1 MAETENRHSIA
12 GVPMSRRQLLARAAK
27 LGIGFPSAAW
37 LLAACS
43 DSSSTAVA
51 GGSPTGAATTAA
63 PTGQATM
70 LHYVGW
76 MGKNEVD
83 EFEAL
88 YPGAKIKQAPD
99 TSSSVAGRVQ
109 LIKQNQDQY
118 DFSLGDEAFVAQG
131 MAAGIVGDVN
141 FDHIPNIANV
151 QVKFRQDYSHGI
163 PTDYGKVG
171 IGYRKDIVT
180 ETITGWSDFWAIVP
194 KYSGQVVII
203 DLDRDCMGTALKYL
217 GYSANSV
224 NEDELTQAR
233 DALIE
238 LKPHLQALKYYNVGA
253 GLSKGTAALVMDWDF
268 DVALNQQKEP
278 NVEWVFPEEGAVAYL
293 EGWVAVK
300 DTLEIDV
307 VEAFMNFHL
316 DPKQYADF
324 VNTTGT
330 AYVMDAATSYID
342 KSISENPI
350 LVPDEAILAQVE
362 FEKFLGEGTATWA
375 KAWDEFKSA

>member
-1 MAETENRHSIA
+1 MAEIQNSHPLTGAPI
-12 GVPMSRRQLLARAAK
+12 SRRQLFARGAK
-27 LGIGFPSAAW
+27 LGIGLPSAAW
-37 LLAACS
+37 ILAACS
-43 DSSSTAVA
+43 KSSSPAT
-51 GGSPTGAATTAA
+51 GSSPTGAGSPAT

-70 LHYVGW
+70 LNYVGW
-76 MGKNEVD
+76 MGKHEVAA
-83 EFEAL
+83 FEAT
-88 YPGAKIKQAPD
+88 YPGATIKQAPD

-109 LIKQNQDQY
+109 LIKENQSQY

-131 MAAGIVGDVN
+131 MAAGIVQDVD
-141 FDHIPNIANV
+141 FDHIPNISNV
-151 QVKFRQDYSHGI
+151 QAKFRQDYSHGI

-180 ETITGWSDFWAIVP
+180 ETITGWADFWTLVP

-203 DLDRDCMGTALKYL
+203 DLDRDCMGSALKYL

-224 NEDELTQAR
+224 NEAELAKAR

-278 NVEWVFPEEGAVAYL
+278 NVEWVFPQEGAVAYL

-300 DTLEIDV
+300 DTPEIDV

-316 DPKQYADF
+316 EPKQYADF

-330 AYVMDAATSYID
+330 AYVMPAATPYID

-362 FEKFLGEGTATWA
+362 FEKFLGAGTALWA
-375 KAWDEFKSA
+375 KYWDEFKSA

>member
-1 MAETENRHSIA
+1 MAEIQNRHPVVGTPI
-12 GVPMSRRQLLARAAK
+12 SRRQLFARGAK
-27 LGIGFPSAAW
+27 LGIGLPSAAW

-43 DSSSTAVA
+43 SSSSTVT
-51 GGSPTGAATTAA
+51 GGSPSSAGTPAV

-70 LHYVGW
+70 LNYVGW

-83 EFEAL
+83 AFEAT
-88 YPGAKIKQAPD
+88 YPDAEIKQAPD
-99 TSSSVAGRVQ
+99 TSSSIAGRVQ
-109 LIKQNQDQY
+109 LIKENQDQY

-131 MAAGIVGDVN
+131 IAAGIVQDVD
-141 FDHIPNIANV
+141 FDHIPNVANV
-151 QVKFRQDYSHGI
+151 QDKFRQDYSHGI

-180 ETITGWSDFWAIVP
+180 ETITGWADFWALVP

-203 DLDRDCMGTALKYL
+203 DLDRDCMGSALKYL

-224 NEDELTQAR
+224 NEDELAKAR

-278 NVEWVFPEEGAVAYL
+278 NVEWVFPVEGAVAYL

-300 DTLEIDV
+300 GTDEIDV

-330 AYVMDAATSYID
+330 AYVMPAATPYID
-342 KSISENPI
+342 TAISENPI

-375 KAWDEFKSA
+375 KYWDQFKSA

>member
-1 MAETENRHSIA
+1 MAEIQNRHPMA
-12 GVPMSRRQLLARAAK
+12 GPPISRRQMLARGAK
-27 LGIGFPSAAW
+27 LGIGLPSAAW

-43 DSSSTAVA
+43 SSSSTAT
-51 GGSPTGAATTAA
+51 GGSPTSAGSPAA

-70 LHYVGW
+70 LNYVGW

-83 EFEAL
+83 AFEAT

-109 LIKQNQDQY
+109 LIKANQDQY
-118 DFSLGDEAFVAQG
+118 DFSLGDEAFVGQG
-131 MAAGIVGDVN
+131 MAAGIVQDVD

-151 QVKFRQDYSHGI
+151 QDKFRQDYSHGI

-180 ETITGWSDFWAIVP
+180 ETITGWADFWALVP

-203 DLDRDCMGTALKYL
+203 DLDRDCMGSALKYL
-217 GYSANSV
+217 GFSANSV
-224 NEDELTQAR
+224 NEDELARAR

-278 NVEWVFPEEGAVAYL
+278 NVEWVFPQEGATGYL

-300 DTLEIDV
+300 DTPEIDV

-330 AYVMDAATSYID
+330 AYVMPAATPYID
-342 KSISENPI
+342 TSISENPI

-362 FEKFLGEGTATWA
+362 FEKFLGDGTATWA
-375 KAWDEFKSA
+375 KYWDEFKSA

>member
-1 MAETENRHSIA
+1 
-12 GVPMSRRQLLARAAK
+12 
-27 LGIGFPSAAW
+27 
-37 LLAACS
+37 
-43 DSSSTAVA
+43 
-51 GGSPTGAATTAA
+51 
-63 PTGQATM
+63 M
-70 LHYVGW
+70 LNYVGW
-76 MGKNEVD
+76 MGKNEVSS
-83 EFEAL
+83 FETMF
-88 YPGAKIKQAPD
+88 PGAKIKQAPD
-99 TSSSVAGRVQ
+99 TSSSIAGRVQ

-131 MAAGIVGDVN
+131 IEAGIVEDVD

-151 QVKFRQDYSHGI
+151 QDKFRQDYSHGI

-171 IGYRKDIVT
+171 IGYRKDIVK
-180 ETITGWSDFWAIVP
+180 ETISGWADFWSLAP
-194 KYSGQVVII
+194 KYSGQIVII
-203 DLDRDCMGTALKYL
+203 DLDRDCMGSALKYL
-217 GYSANSV
+217 GYSGNSV
-224 NEDELTQAR
+224 NEDELAKAR
-233 DALIE
+233 DALIQ

-253 GLSKGTAALVMDWDF
+253 GLSKGTASLVMDWDF

-278 NVEWVFPEEGAVAYL
+278 NIEWVFPDEGAVAYL

-300 DTLEIDV
+300 DTPELDV

-330 AYVMDAATSYID
+330 AYVMDAATPYID

-350 LVPDEAILAQVE
+350 LIPDQAILAQVE

-375 KAWDEFKSA
+375 KYWDEFKSA

>member
-1 MAETENRHSIA
+1 MAEIQNRHPMA
-12 GVPMSRRQLLARAAK
+12 GPPISRRQMLARGAK
-27 LGIGFPSAAW
+27 LGIGLPSAAW

-43 DSSSTAVA
+43 SSSSTATS
-51 GGSPTGAATTAA
+51 GSPTGAGTPAA

-70 LHYVGW
+70 LNYVGW
-76 MGKNEVD
+76 MGKDEVD
-83 EFEAL
+83 EFEAA

-109 LIKQNQDQY
+109 LIKENQDQY

-131 MAAGIVGDVN
+131 MAAGIVEDVD
-141 FDHIPNIANV
+141 FDHIPNIGNV
-151 QVKFRQDYSHGI
+151 QDKFRQDYSHGI

-171 IGYRKDIVT
+171 IGYRRDIVT
-180 ETITGWSDFWAIVP
+180 ETITGWADFWALVP

-203 DLDRDCMGTALKYL
+203 DLDRDCMGSALKYL

-224 NEDELTQAR
+224 NDDELAKAR

-253 GLSKGTAALVMDWDF
+253 ALSKGTAALVMDWDF

-278 NVEWVFPEEGAVAYL
+278 NIEWVFPQEGAVAYL

-300 DTLEIDV
+300 DTPEIDV

-330 AYVMDAATSYID
+330 AYVMPAATPYID
-342 KSISENPI
+342 TSISENPI

-362 FEKFLGEGTATWA
+362 FEKFLGEGTAAWA
-375 KAWDEFKSA
+375 KYWDEFKSA

>member
-1 MAETENRHSIA
+1 MAGGPI
-12 GVPMSRRQLLARAAK
+12 SRRQMLARGAK
-27 LGIGFPSAAW
+27 LGVGLPTAAW
-37 LLAACS
+37 VLAACS
-43 DSSSTAVA
+43 KSSSTSP
-51 GGSPTGAATTAA
+51 GSSPTGAGTPAA
-63 PTGQATM
+63 PTGVATM
-70 LHYVGW
+70 LNYVGW
-76 MGKNEVD
+76 MGKNEVAA
-83 EFEAL
+83 FEAA
-88 YPGAKIKQAPD
+88 YPGARIKQAPD

-109 LIKQNQDQY
+109 LIKQNQGQY
-118 DFSLGDEAFVAQG
+118 DFALGDEAFVAQG
-131 MAAGIVGDVN
+131 MAAGIVEDVN

-151 QVKFRQDYSHGI
+151 QATFRQDYSHGI

-180 ETITGWSDFWAIVP
+180 EPIAGWADFWALAP

-203 DLDRDCMGTALKYL
+203 DLDRDCMGSALKYL
-217 GYSANSV
+217 GYSGNSV
-224 NEDELTQAR
+224 KADELAKAR

-253 GLSKGTAALVMDWDF
+253 GLSQGTSALVMDWDF

-278 NVEWVFPEEGAVAYL
+278 KIEWVFPQEGAVAYL

-300 DTLEIDV
+300 GTPEIDV

-330 AYVMDAATSYID
+330 AYVMPAATPYIM
-342 KSISENPI
+342 KSISKNPI
-350 LVPDEAILAQVE
+350 LIPDEAILAKVE
-362 FEKFLGEGTATWA
+362 FERFLGQGTATWA
-375 KAWDEFKSA
+375 KYWDEFKSA

>member
-1 MAETENRHSIA
+1 MAEIQNRHPMA
-12 GVPMSRRQLLARAAK
+12 GAPISRRQLFARGAR
-27 LGIGFPSAAW
+27 LGIALPSAAW

-43 DSSSTAVA
+43 SSSSTAT
-51 GGSPTGAATTAA
+51 GGSPTGAGTSAA

-70 LHYVGW
+70 LNYVGW
-76 MGKNEVD
+76 MGENEVD
-83 EFEAL
+83 TFEAM

-99 TSSSVAGRVQ
+99 TSSSIAGRVQ
-109 LIKQNQDQY
+109 LIKENQDQY

-131 MAAGIVGDVN
+131 IAAGIVQDVDFN
-141 FDHIPNIANV
+141 HIPNIANV
-151 QVKFRQDYSHGI
+151 QDKFRQDYPHGI

-180 ETITGWSDFWAIVP
+180 ETITGWADFWALVP

-203 DLDRDCMGTALKYL
+203 DLDRDCMGSALKYL

-224 NEDELTQAR
+224 NEEELAKAR

-253 GLSKGTAALVMDWDF
+253 GLSRGTAALVMDWDF

-300 DTLEIDV
+300 DTQEIDV

-330 AYVMDAATSYID
+330 AYVMPTATPYID
-342 KSISENPI
+342 TSISENPI

-375 KAWDEFKSA
+375 SYWDQFKSA